1 METPKDYEVIMWH
14 NNKIP
19 YSLENSIKADMLGQ
33 VLSRVYLQKIRED
46 AGAAYSTAAMG
57 QTDMAGDQPMTM
69 VLAVCPVNPEFEE
82 MALNIMNEEM
92 QNASTTIDATALT
105 EAAEQMLK
113 DYATNAKE
121 NWFWLS
127 AIQDYLTHGYDGV
140 TGYEQI
146 VKAQTPATIAEFA
159 RQLLSAGNKIELVM
173 APEK

>member
-1 METPKDYEVIMWH
+1 
-14 NNKIP
+14 
-19 YSLENSIKADMLGQ
+19 
-33 VLSRVYLQKIRED
+33 
-46 AGAAYSTAAMG
+46 
-57 QTDMAGDQPMTM
+57 
-69 VLAVCPVNPEFEE
+69 

-92 QNASTTIDATALT
+92 KTACTTIDATALT

-121 NWFWLS
+121 NWFWMS

-159 RQLLSAGNKIELVM
+159 RQLTSAGNRIEIVM
-173 APEK
+173 GPEK

>member
-1 METPKDYEVIMWH
+1 
-14 NNKIP
+14 
-19 YSLENSIKADMLGQ
+19 
-33 VLSRVYLQKIRED
+33 
-46 AGAAYSTAAMG
+46 
-57 QTDMAGDQPMTM
+57 M

-92 QNASTTIDATALT
+92 KNAGTSVDATALN
-105 EAAEQMLK
+105 EAIEQMLK

-140 TGYEQI
+140 SSYEQI
-146 VKAQTPATIAEFA
+146 VKAQTPESIADFA
-159 RQLLSAGNKIELVM
+159 RQLYGAGNKIELVM